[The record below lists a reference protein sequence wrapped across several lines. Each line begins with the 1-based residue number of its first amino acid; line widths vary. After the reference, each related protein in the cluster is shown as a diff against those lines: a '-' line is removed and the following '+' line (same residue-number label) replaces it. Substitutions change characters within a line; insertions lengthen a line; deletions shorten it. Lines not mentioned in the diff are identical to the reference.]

1 MRVLINPSHQ
11 KRIFA
16 GLTLLVLGWPF
27 AASAAKGDTP
37 TAETAAAET
46 AASDQGVIALEE
58 VIVTARRREEALQ
71 DTPVAIS
78 AFSAEDLQIQGI
90 ANTRDLQLSVPG
102 LNFSEM
108 GNKTPSIFIRGIGQ
122 KETNSALDPG
132 VGVYINSIY
141 IARTDSQLLDVIDTE
156 SIQVLRGPQGT
167 LFGKNNTGGALLV
180 TTKVPHTDALEGE
193 VSTRLGNYGRRDF
206 KASGNVPLNDD
217 TLAARVS
224 VATTNLDGYVE
235 STNNGEHYG
244 DQDRLGATGRLFWQ
258 ASDTLS
264 ADLFYYWSKVDENG
278 AGLTCIYQNPNGVF
292 NTFTWPGF
300 ETPGSYESRCR
311 VSEAEADDDEV
322 LINGPSTFEMT
333 SQILGVTLNWEYD
346 NFDIKSITAW
356 SRQDDIESEDD
367 SDGTDI
373 KGVGT
378 GSLSILG
385 ALDRSL
391 AAGYGDFEVPNTE
404 DRNQYSQEL
413 QVTGTALDERLS
425 YTTGIFVAR
434 EDIDNTLSGNLV
446 GYNGYSY
453 KADVSTLLPKIL
465 ATNSNL
471 TNDSYAIFAQGTYQV
486 RDWYELTLG
495 TRYTTEKRERTA
507 TLYEA
512 DCEAIV
518 QANLVPG
525 AGGVLCAFD
534 VLSLADPSGFFANPP
549 SYLPIRLVDE
559 YLTLEGKTIIANNGE
574 VNENQD
580 WSKWTPTFT
589 NAFTVP
595 DEYLKDTVLD
605 STLLYL
611 TYSKGFKSGGFEMRG
626 LEITEFEPEEVT
638 NYELGI
644 KLDAFDQRIRFN
656 TAFYYM
662 DYDEIQIRVAEQGLT
677 FSDILFYI
685 DNAGA
690 ATIKGFEVEL
700 TALPLPNVILN
711 ATTSYTDARYDE
723 FIAGDVDTST
733 LPPTP
738 STVDRSEE
746 DFAGIPKLTYSFSAM
761 VIVPSAIGDF
771 APRLSMYYRDEMFT
785 GLDARAGDPEF
796 VDLATIADVTLWNF
810 RVGYTPTDKDNIQ
823 VWLFVDNFTDEQ
835 YYQGGFSNTESLGAG
850 SFVLG
855 TPRTYGIEATYAF

>member
-1 MRVLINPSHQ
+1 MKVPISSSYSMRILASMAM
-11 KRIFA
+11 FA
-16 GLTLLVLGWPF
+16 LGL
-27 AASAAKGDTP
+27 P
-37 TAETAAAET
+37 TAVAAAEVT
-46 AASDQGVIALEE
+46 DPDASSNQMVLEE

-78 AFSAEDLQIQGI
+78 AFSAEDLKVQGI

-108 GNKTPSIFIRGIGQ
+108 GNKAPSIFIRGIGQ

-180 TTKVPHTDALEGE
+180 TTKLPHADALEGE
-193 VSTRLGNYGRRDF
+193 ASTRLGNYGRRDV
-206 KASGNVPLNDD
+206 KVSGNLPLIDD

-224 VATTNLDGYVE
+224 VASTNLDGYLE

-258 ASDTLS
+258 ASDMLS
-264 ADLFYYWSKVDENG
+264 ADVFYYWSKVDENG

-300 ETPGSYESRCR
+300 TAPNSYESRCR
-311 VSEAEADDDEV
+311 VSEAQADDDEV

-333 SQILGVTLNWEYD
+333 SQIFGVTLNWEYD

-356 SRQDDIESEDD
+356 SRQDDIVSEDD

-385 ALDRSL
+385 ALERSL
-391 AAGYGDFEVPNTE
+391 AAGYGDFEVPNNE

-413 QVTGTALDERLS
+413 QVSGTALDERLS
-425 YTTGIFVAR
+425 YTTGLFVAR
-434 EDIDNTLSGNLV
+434 EEIDNTLSGNLV
-446 GYNGYSY
+446 GFNGYSY
-453 KADVSTLLPKIL
+453 KADVFTLLPKIL

-471 TNDSYAIFAQGTYQV
+471 TNDSYAIFAQGTYEV
-486 RDWYELTLG
+486 TDWYELTFG

-512 DCEAIV
+512 DCDAIF
-518 QANLVPG
+518 ASNLVAG
-525 AGGVLCAFD
+525 AGNLCAFD
-534 VLSLADPSGFFANPP
+534 VLSLADPSGFYANPP

-559 YLTLEGKTIIANNGE
+559 YLTLEGKTITANNGE

-589 NAFTVP
+589 NAFTLP

-611 TYSKGFKSGGFEMRG
+611 TYSRGFKSGGFEMRG

-656 TAFYYM
+656 TAVYYM
-662 DYDEIQIRVAEQGLT
+662 DYDEIQIRVAEQGLS
-677 FSDILFYI
+677 FSDILFFI

-690 ATIKGFEVEL
+690 ATIKGFEMEL

-723 FIAGDVDTST
+723 FIAGDVDTSSI
-733 LPPTP
+733 PPIP

-746 DFAGIPKLTYSFSAM
+746 DFAGIPKLTYSLSAM
-761 VIVPSAIGDF
+761 VILPSEIGDF
-771 APRLSMYYRDEMFT
+771 APRLSMYYRDELFT
-785 GLDARAGDPEF
+785 GLDARAADPEF
-796 VDLATIADVTLWNF
+796 LDLATIDDVTLWNF
-810 RVGYTPTDKDNIQ
+810 RVGFTPTNKDNIQ
-823 VWLFVDNFTDEQ
+823 LWLFVDNFTDEQ
-835 YYQGGFSNTESLGAG
+835 YFQGGFSNTESLGAG

-855 TPRTYGIEATYAF
+855 TPRTYGLEASYSF